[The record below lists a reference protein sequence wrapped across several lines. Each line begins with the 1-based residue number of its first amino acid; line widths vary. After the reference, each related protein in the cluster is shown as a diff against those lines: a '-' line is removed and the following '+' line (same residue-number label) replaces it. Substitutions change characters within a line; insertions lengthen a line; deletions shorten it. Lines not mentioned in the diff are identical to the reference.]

1 MFLSGYSRQILGS
14 ASVWLT
20 RALWDVFNIASIER
34 SVLKWLG
41 WKGKSGWSPGVTL
54 QDMESYPVELFS
66 KLTTSLIEFFYNRMI
81 GAKLCTL
88 VICWLICFSLFV
100 LGGNLST
107 QTQREESECPEPT
120 EIDLELPFTELE
132 WYAEFKFNTN
142 YSQQFITDDLRESDM
157 VKALIVKS
165 LKLK

>member
-1 MFLSGYSRQILGS
+1 MFLFGYSRQILGS

-20 RALWDVFNIASIER
+20 WALWDVFNIASIER

-54 QDMESYPVELFS
+54 QDMESYPGELFS
-66 KLTTSLIEFFYNRMI
+66 DRQFDRVLLWGMIWAAVQALFFLSLGKSQHTHAARGE
-81 GAKLCTL
+81 
-88 VICWLICFSLFV
+88 
-100 LGGNLST
+100 
-107 QTQREESECPEPT
+107 REESECPEPT

-142 YSQQFITDDLRESDM
+142 YSQQTVCHKYRRWFEGIRNCKIL
-157 VKALIVKS
+157 LIVQP
-165 LKLK
+165 